1 MNRKNLITI
10 GEAIFSIGFI
20 SLLVFVSRTETP
32 GLKNVSSDVVK
43 QTSEPLNKF
52 ASLKNEYQE
61 KENKRLADIN
71 KCLLLQNE
79 ISYIRYWHEGPLVG
93 LTVRTNNFSV
103 YEFQQYKDENYS
115 IIGSRCWEQGR
126 YQFNKVYKI
135 GGRQIEFFKL
145 FDQCDNYDRCNP
157 IEIHA
162 YTKEENSLVEKSL
175 VFAVESNGRLGYYNL
190 NFFQKTIFF

>member
-10 GEAIFSIGFI
+10 GEGIFSIGFI
-20 SLLVFVSRTETP
+20 SLLVFVSKTETP

-43 QTSEPLNKF
+43 QSSEPLNKF
-52 ASLKNEYQE
+52 VSLKNEYQE
-61 KENKRLADIN
+61 QENKTQAAIN
-71 KCLLLQNE
+71 KCRLLRQNE
-79 ISYIRYWHEGPLVG
+79 ISYIRYGHEGPWVG

-103 YEFQQYKDENYS
+103 YEFQQSKKYS
-115 IIGSRCWEQGR
+115 IKGSRCWEQGR

-175 VFAVESNGRLGYYNL
+175 VFEVKSNGILGYTNL
-190 NFFQKTIFF
+190 NFFRKTIIH